1 MRIGI
6 AGVGRIGAAHA
17 EVLIRNPEVD
27 ELVVYDADLNRA
39 QEVAHKLGGV
49 PVSSVA
55 ELFSADLS
63 GVVIAS
69 ASSTHPELVEA
80 ASNAG
85 LAIFCEKPV
94 AVDVPST
101 RSLLQHVTR
110 TGVPVQVGFQRRFDP
125 GYIACR
131 QALVDGKIGELRR
144 VHLLSADPAPSDAR
158 FMRTSG
164 GIFRDLLIHDF
175 DILRWV
181 TGREVVE
188 VYVQGANRGDPLF
201 GELGDVD
208 ETGLVLSLDDG
219 TVVTAQAS
227 RYNGAGYD
235 IRMEVAGTESTYV
248 VGLAER
254 TPVHSAEPEVS
265 FPDGAPWVWF
275 YNRFERGYTE
285 ELNAFVDVAARRCVS
300 PCSVEDALQALYIAE
315 AAALSF
321 AEKRPVLVQEIA
333 GAGRES

>member
-1 MRIGI
+1 MKIGI
-6 AGVGRIGAAHA
+6 AGVGRIGSAHA
-17 EVLIRNPEVD
+17 EVLMRNPDVD
-27 ELVVYDADLNRA
+27 ELIVYDVDNERA
-39 QEVAHKLGGV
+39 SEVARKLGARHAE
-49 PVSSVA
+49 SVD
-55 ELFSADLS
+55 ELLNASLA

-69 ASSTHPELVEA
+69 ASSAHPELVVS
-80 ASNAG
+80 ASDVG

-101 RSLLQHVTR
+101 REVLAHVTR

-131 QALVDGKIGELRR
+131 QALLDGRIGELRR

-181 TGREVVE
+181 TGREVTGVF
-188 VYVQGANRGDPLF
+188 VLGANRGDPLF

-208 ETGLVLSLDDG
+208 ETALVLSLDDG
-219 TVVTAQAS
+219 TVVTGQAS

-235 IRMEVAGTESTYV
+235 IRLEIAGTESTYV
-248 VGLAER
+248 VGLADR
-254 TPVHSAEPEVS
+254 TPVHSAEPNVA
-265 FPDGAPWVWF
+265 FPDGEPWVWF
-275 YNRFERGYTE
+275 YNRFEKGYTN
-285 ELNAFVDVAARRCVS
+285 ELNAFVDVAAGRCVS
-300 PCSVEDALQALYIAE
+300 PCSVDDALQALYIAE
-315 AAALSF
+315 ASALSY
-321 AEKRPVLVQEIA
+321 AEKRPVLIEEIA
-333 GAGRES
+333 QQGVIN

>member
-17 EVLIRNPEVD
+17 DVLIRNPEVD
-27 ELVVYDADLNRA
+27 ELVVYDADHQRA
-39 QEVAHKLGGV
+39 QEVARTLGGV

-55 ELFSADLS
+55 ELLSADVS
-63 GVVIAS
+63 GVVVAS

-80 ASNAG
+80 ASEAG

-101 RSLLQHVTR
+101 RRVLQHVTR

-131 QALVDGKIGELRR
+131 QALADGTIGEVRR

-181 TGREVVE
+181 TGRDVVT
-188 VYVQGANRGDPLF
+188 VYVVGANRGDPLF

-208 ETGLVLSLDDG
+208 ETGLVLTLDDG

-235 IRMEVAGTESTYV
+235 VRMEVAGTESTYV

-254 TPVHSAEPEVS
+254 TPVHSAEPNVS
-265 FPDGAPWVWF
+265 FPDGSPWVWF
-275 YNRFERGYTE
+275 YNRFERGYTD
-285 ELNAFVDVAARRCVS
+285 ELNAFVDVAARRRDS
-300 PCSVEDALQALYIAE
+300 PCGVDDALQALYVAE
-315 AAALSF
+315 AAALSY
-321 AEKRPVLVQEIA
+321 AEMRPVLVEEIA
-333 GAGRES
+333 NAGVEA

>member
-1 MRIGI
+1 MKIGI

-17 EVLIRNPEVD
+17 EVMSRNSAVT
-27 ELVVYDADLNRA
+27 ELVVYDVDSQRA
-39 QEVAHKLGGV
+39 HEVAQKLGGV
-49 PVSSVA
+49 SVA
-55 ELFSADLS
+55 SVSELFEAGLS

-69 ASSTHPELVEA
+69 ASSTHPQLIEV
-80 ASNAG
+80 ASDAG
-85 LAIFCEKPV
+85 VSIFCEKPV
-94 AVDVPST
+94 AVDVATT
-101 RSLLQHVTR
+101 REVLRHVTR

-131 QALVDGKIGELRR
+131 QALQGGQVGELRR

-158 FMRTSG
+158 FMKTSG

-188 VYVQGANRGDPLF
+188 VYVVGANRGDPLF

-208 ETGLVLSLDDG
+208 ETALVLSLDDG
-219 TVVTAQAS
+219 TVATAQAS

-235 IRMEVAGTESTYV
+235 IRMEVAGTDSTYV
-248 VGLAER
+248 VGLADR
-254 TPVHSAEPEVS
+254 TPVTSAEPNVS

-275 YNRFERGYTE
+275 YNRFERGYTD
-285 ELNAFVDVAARRCVS
+285 ELNAFVEVAARHTPS

-315 AAALSF
+315 AAALSY
-321 AEKRPVLVQEIA
+321 AEKRPVLVDEIIRLEVA
-333 GAGRES
+333 A